1 MLTSHNLNSHIIIS
15 NDIDYEIQKLKE
27 QLKGYRVVDFI
38 RDEFKI
44 EDAKNVISE
53 AYVSESTLKFII
65 LGAKSFNNISQNSL
79 LKVLE
84 EPPLNIMFIIITPSK
99 SALLPTIR
107 SRLPIKKGKTDI
119 KRLKLDINLSRLDY
133 KDIFSFLKEHSKVK
147 KHEAKELV
155 EALYF
160 RATITDKLILSDM
173 QLENF
178 DTAYRLL
185 ELNSKPQNV
194 LAMLLMSFVNER

>member
-119 KRLKLDINLSRLDY
+119 KD
-133 KDIFSFLKEHSKVK
+133 
-147 KHEAKELV
+147 
-155 EALYF
+155 
-160 RATITDKLILSDM
+160 
-173 QLENF
+173 
-178 DTAYRLL
+178 
-185 ELNSKPQNV
+185 
-194 LAMLLMSFVNER
+194 

>member
-119 KRLKLDINLSRLDY
+119 KRLELDINLSRLDY
-133 KDIFSFLKEHSKVK
+133 KDIFSFLKEYSKVK

-185 ELNSKPQNV
+185 ELNSRPQSV
-194 LAMLLMSFVNER
+194 FAMLLMGFEN